1 MRSKTSHWTGNRISS
16 LLLNFCWYHGTPS
29 FLICN
34 SVVGQGVLFTVYC
47 NTLSYY
53 LLIGGVICSKAKNSN
68 LDQNLSHIYR
78 RNINISKS
86 ILFMLCLLSVFFS
99 KPDTRN
105 FNIFTEAL
113 TTLLVASLLA
123 VAFKST
129 SESVPLLQK
138 FFFSLFPGLRLTQCH
153 TTGVW
158 TN

>member
-1 MRSKTSHWTGNRISS
+1 
-16 LLLNFCWYHGTPS
+16 
-29 FLICN
+29 
-34 SVVGQGVLFTVYC
+34 
-47 NTLSYY
+47 
-53 LLIGGVICSKAKNSN
+53 
-68 LDQNLSHIYR
+68 
-78 RNINISKS
+78 
-86 ILFMLCLLSVFFS
+86 MLCLLSVFFS

-153 TTGVW
+153 TTGV
-158 TN
+158 